1 MQALV
6 LVNIVHEHIINKF
19 FSAHDILQGG
29 SNLQDIFTLF
39 EAKLKSYRHVQKSE
53 TAKWNDQTKQIKQAK
68 RPKPRN
74 QNKMTAMTK
83 TKPLKWLR
91 WVEDKM
97 SQKM

>member
-1 MQALV
+1 M

-53 TAKWNDQTKQIKQAK
+53 TAK
-68 RPKPRN
+68 
-74 QNKMTAMTK
+74 
-83 TKPLKWLR
+83 
-91 WVEDKM
+91 
-97 SQKM
+97 